1 MSSCILSVILCL
13 TSGVYVN
20 NNAILTFHEGHN
32 CIFLF
37 IVVEHHFV
45 TSSTILWLE
54 ILIKYIKYETIKA
67 VFNVRNIS
75 HINKTVN

>member
-1 MSSCILSVILCL
+1 MK
-13 TSGVYVN
+13 
-20 NNAILTFHEGHN
+20 AIIAYSYSLLLNTT
-32 CIFLF
+32 
-37 IVVEHHFV
+37 FV

-75 HINKTVN
+75 QQNGKLILETKRLLIDC

>member
-1 MSSCILSVILCL
+1 MLYMLFSLTVFYMSSCILSVILCL

-37 IVVEHHFV
+37 IVVEHHFCN
-45 TSSTILWLE
+45 L
-54 ILIKYIKYETIKA
+54 
-67 VFNVRNIS
+67 FNNIMAW
-75 HINKTVN
+75 NTN